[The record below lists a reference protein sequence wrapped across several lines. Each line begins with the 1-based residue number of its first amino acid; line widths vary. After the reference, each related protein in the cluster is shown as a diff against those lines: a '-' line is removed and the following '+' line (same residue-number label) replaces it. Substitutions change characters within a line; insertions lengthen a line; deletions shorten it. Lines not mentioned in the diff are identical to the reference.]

1 MKGRRRSIG
10 DRDQRA
16 SAFSAALMRL
26 CDSASALGAAVVD
39 AEGETVDYAGV
50 VDPFDVKVAAAE
62 WAVIMARLKVS
73 RVPVLAATEIL
84 LVRAREKS
92 FVVSA
97 LADDYALVV
106 QLLPHAFAI
115 SARAMSEAVR
125 EVSLEAGLPLPPS
138 CLRAKEQWCRVDVRC
153 EPARSQ
159 RPAALWAGGAW
170 LSIEVLGRWTRGLGS
185 REIGY
190 RARLASGAEFTLIR
204 ERLGRWY
211 TEAPLP
217 V

>member
-16 SAFSAALMRL
+16 TAFSAALMRL
-26 CDSASALGAAVVD
+26 CDAASALGAALVD
-39 AEGETVDYAGV
+39 AEGETVAFAGV
-50 VDPFDVKVAAAE
+50 VDPFDIKVAAAE
-62 WAVIMARLKVS
+62 WAVVISRLRAM
-73 RVPVLAATEIL
+73 RVPLLAGTEIVR
-84 LVRAREKS
+84 VRARKKS
-92 FVVSA
+92 FVMSA
-97 LADDYALVV
+97 LADDYSLIV

-115 SARAMSEAVR
+115 SERAMSEAVR

-153 EPARSQ
+153 EPAPSR
-159 RPAALWAGGAW
+159 RPAALWVRGGW
-170 LSIEVLGRWTRGLGS
+170 LPLEVLGRWTRGLGS
-185 REIGY
+185 HEVGY
-190 RARLASGAEFTLIR
+190 RARLKSGAEFALVR

-217 V
+217 F